1 MFAGDDG
8 FYDDEPPGEGGGGGA
23 VGGAGGRG
31 RAPPGGGQ
39 PHPPRLQVG
48 LTRKKISLL
57 ARRQFTKCNENF
69 RKMRK
74 FSFAKK

>member
-1 MFAGDDG
+1 MNKKLQLSRCFFRNLTTDCNLFAGDDG
-8 FYDDEPPGEGGGGGA
+8 FDDDEPPGEGGGGRA

-48 LTRKKISLL
+48 FTRKK
-57 ARRQFTKCNENF
+57 KF
-69 RKMRK
+69 RC
-74 FSFAKK
+74 